1 MLAPTIYNDV
11 DGAYY
16 GPDKQVHQADGWTNY
31 STFSLWDTY
40 RAAHPL
46 YTYIEPQRVND
57 MVQSFLAFLN
67 RTDVFRYGTSME
79 VKRT

>member
-16 GPDKQVHQADGWTNY
+16 GPDKQVHQADRWTNY

-57 MVQSFLAFLN
+57 MVQSFL
-67 RTDVFRYGTSME
+67 VFF
-79 VKRT
+79 